1 MKLISYISL
10 LIILLVTSVVS
21 AQVKFEAK
29 VSKNKLGV
37 NERLRIDFEM
47 NQDGD
52 NFNPPS
58 FSDFT
63 VIGGPNQ
70 AVSNSWINGVRTY
83 QKTYTY
89 FLAPKGVGSFTISQ
103 ATINID
109 GETYKTTPIKVEV
122 TSAVEIPKDPND
134 PQYLANESIHLV
146 AEISK
151 TNPYLN
157 EAITVVYKL
166 YVSPTTGVDNWHYI
180 DNPRYNDFWSQNIDS
195 QGTKVQMGTYNGEE
209 YRYLVLQKTVLY
221 PQKTG
226 KLDIEPLTLDIAV
239 Q

>member
-1 MKLISYISL
+1 MKLLKHISL
-10 LIILLVTSVVS
+10 LIILLATTILS

-83 QKTYTY
+83 QKTYSY
-89 FLAPKGVGSFTISQ
+89 FLAPKKQGNFTISQ
-103 ATINID
+103 ATITID
-109 GETYKTTPIKVEV
+109 GETYKTTPIQVVV
-122 TSAVEIPKDPND
+122 TSAVEI
-134 PQYLANESIHLV
+134 
-146 AEISK
+146 
-151 TNPYLN
+151 
-157 EAITVVYKL
+157 
-166 YVSPTTGVDNWHYI
+166 
-180 DNPRYNDFWSQNIDS
+180 
-195 QGTKVQMGTYNGEE
+195 
-209 YRYLVLQKTVLY
+209 
-221 PQKTG
+221 
-226 KLDIEPLTLDIAV
+226 
-239 Q
+239 